1 MKNKKK
7 QGGFI
12 VSAELVFIVTILVIG
27 LIVGWVAVR
36 DAVVAELGD
45 VAEAIGAVDQS
56 YEYVGV
62 QDIGATG
69 ASRAI
74 TQGGI
79 FIDLPDNTSPGVAP
93 GNQGDAGDVTPFNF
107 FIPALPE

>member
-56 YEYVGV
+56 YIYVGI
-62 QDIGATG
+62 QDVGTQLRAETFGGNWQDAPDQGANVLSG
-69 ASRAI
+69 
-74 TQGGI
+74 
-79 FIDLPDNTSPGVAP
+79 D
-93 GNQGDAGDVTPFNF
+93 QGDAGDMAGFNF
-107 FIPALPE
+107 LIPPPPTE